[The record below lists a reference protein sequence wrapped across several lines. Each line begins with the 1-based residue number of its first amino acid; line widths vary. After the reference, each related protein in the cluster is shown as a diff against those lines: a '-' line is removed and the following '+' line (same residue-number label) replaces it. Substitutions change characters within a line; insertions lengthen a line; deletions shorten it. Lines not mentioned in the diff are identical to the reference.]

1 MDASSNTQVLFGTN
15 INTNEVQNKLRDFIV
30 GFTDIDEN
38 SDNYDIYPHYIKQLK
53 EIRDTQ
59 NYVLDVDCEHIFKFD
74 AGLYKKIE
82 MYPTD
87 IIPIFDLVV
96 TGIFKEEILRND
108 DGDQDPIIQVRPF
121 NLKTH
126 HRMRDLEPKHIDKLV
141 SIKGIVIRCSDVVPE
156 MKEACFKCFKC
167 QNEYRS
173 FISRGKIM
181 EPDTCHHCKN
191 KYTYQLIHNG
201 CYFSDKQHVKM
212 QEVPESVPEGE
223 TPYTVHLCAYED
235 FVDFVKPGDRVEVIG
250 IYRAQGV
257 RVNPNQRVLKNV
269 YRTYIDVI
277 NYVKVDKKRL
287 NVDTNKEGRD
297 VMMEEDNE
305 HAVDDLGLGEER
317 EEIFSAN

>member
-108 DGDQDPIIQVRPF
+108 DGD
-121 NLKTH
+121 
-126 HRMRDLEPKHIDKLV
+126 
-141 SIKGIVIRCSDVVPE
+141 
-156 MKEACFKCFKC
+156 
-167 QNEYRS
+167 
-173 FISRGKIM
+173 
-181 EPDTCHHCKN
+181 
-191 KYTYQLIHNG
+191 
-201 CYFSDKQHVKM
+201 
-212 QEVPESVPEGE
+212 
-223 TPYTVHLCAYED
+223 
-235 FVDFVKPGDRVEVIG
+235 
-250 IYRAQGV
+250 
-257 RVNPNQRVLKNV
+257 
-269 YRTYIDVI
+269 
-277 NYVKVDKKRL
+277 
-287 NVDTNKEGRD
+287 
-297 VMMEEDNE
+297 
-305 HAVDDLGLGEER
+305 
-317 EEIFSAN
+317 